1 MIKVYAWMKNFFLNR
16 QIRRIEKE
24 ANDDFLQILSFGARC
39 YPTKE
44 LYHLLQE
51 LHFQAQRHNNH
62 RRILFMVGG
71 TATLWIALC
80 FLFQS
85 LRFDPGAYLS
95 LAMIPVSILAFSVG
109 TVYVNLKFSSVRK
122 ARQIEKIIVE
132 ELERR
137 KKDASIF

>member
-1 MIKVYAWMKNFFLNR
+1 MKNFFLNR

-24 ANDDFLQILSFGARC
+24 ANNDFLQILSFGARC

-44 LYHLLQE
+44 LHQLLHDLDQE
-51 LHFQAQRHNNH
+51 AQRHAYF

-71 TATLWIALC
+71 TTTLWIALC

-85 LRFDPGAYLS
+85 LNFGVGIYLT
-95 LAMIPVSILAFSVG
+95 LGMIPASILAFSVG
-109 TVYVNLKFSSVRK
+109 SIYVNQKFRSIRE
-122 ARQIEKIIVE
+122 AGRIEKIIVE

>member
-1 MIKVYAWMKNFFLNR
+1 MKNFFLNR
-16 QIRRIEKE
+16 QIRRIERE

-44 LYHLLQE
+44 LQQLLQN
-51 LHFQAQRHNNH
+51 LSYQAQRYARY
-62 RRILFMVGG
+62 RRLLLFLVAG

-85 LRFDPGAYLS
+85 LNFGPGIYLS
-95 LAMIPVSILAFSVG
+95 LALIPLSILSFTGGAL
-109 TVYVNLKFSSVRK
+109 YLNRKFGSVRE
-122 ARQIEKIIVE
+122 AQRIEKIIIE

>member
-1 MIKVYAWMKNFFLNR
+1 MKDFFLNR
-16 QIRRIEKE
+16 QIRRIERE

-44 LYHLLQE
+44 LHQLLQE
-51 LHFQAQRHNNH
+51 LGHKT
-62 RRILFMVGG
+62 RRYAYYRSRLFLLGG
-71 TATLWIALC
+71 TATLWFALC

-85 LRFDPGAYLS
+85 LEFNLGAFLA
-95 LAMIPVSILAFSVG
+95 LAMIPVSILAFTGGSIYLNRRFG
-109 TVYVNLKFSSVRK
+109 SVRK
-122 ARQIEKIIVE
+122 AHQIEKIIVE